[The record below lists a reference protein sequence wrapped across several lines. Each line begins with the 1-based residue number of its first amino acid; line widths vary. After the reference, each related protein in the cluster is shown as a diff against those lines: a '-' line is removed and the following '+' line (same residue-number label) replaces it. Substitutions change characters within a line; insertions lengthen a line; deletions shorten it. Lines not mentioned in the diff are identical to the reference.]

1 MLSWVIMAA
10 QNSVWYSFQLLLL
23 PQRLT
28 RCTYRTESKNY
39 YSSYLSSVLPQ
50 SYAVNASLR
59 GETAWEPLT
68 SLRTPCGDLSSGWL
82 GVLGR
87 PGYTAMKDHPT
98 VLGVG
103 AFSVLFLNFTVE
115 TNFEP
120 ALHTEPSI
128 LSSVNK
134 GNIGL

>member
-1 MLSWVIMAA
+1 M
-10 QNSVWYSFQLLLL
+10 
-23 PQRLT
+23 
-28 RCTYRTESKNY
+28 
-39 YSSYLSSVLPQ
+39 LPQ

-82 GVLGR
+82 GVLGH